1 VRAVILSLLLLAG
14 AAFAQEAPASRFLA
28 VDVFLDSP
36 MPVAAWQ
43 FELTETRGMMQV
55 VGIENGE
62 STVYG
67 DAPYYDREAVR
78 LGTADR
84 IVVADFSLADED
96 QLPSGRIRV
105 ATVHVMLS
113 GEAQPDFEV
122 TLVTANSFG
131 GQTIGAAISLDA
143 PNGREQ

>member
-1 VRAVILSLLLLAG
+1 MRAVFLSLLLLAG
-14 AAFAQEAPASRFLA
+14 TAFSQQAPAGRFLA
-28 VDVFLDSP
+28 VDVFLDSSI
-36 MPVAAWQ
+36 PVAAWQ
-43 FELTETRGMMQV
+43 FELTEANGMMQV

-62 STVYG
+62 SSAYG

-78 LGTADR
+78 MGTADR

-96 QLPSGRIRV
+96 ELPSGRIRV
-105 ATVHVMLS
+105 ATIHVMLS

>member
-1 VRAVILSLLLLAG
+1 MRTVLLSLLLIAG
-14 AAFAQEAPASRFLA
+14 ATLAQETPAGRFLA

-36 MPVAAWQ
+36 IPVAAWQ
-43 FELTETRGMMQV
+43 FELTETIGMMKV
-55 VGIENGE
+55 VGIEAGD
-62 STVYG
+62 SAVFG

-96 QLPSGRIRV
+96 ELPSGRIRV
-105 ATVHVMLS
+105 ATIHIMLS
-113 GEAQPDFEV
+113 GDAQPEFEV